1 MKTTYYL
8 ILFIYCFA
16 STDSKNF
23 EPRKQDY
30 IVQIKKQWINSVK
43 SESHLFGLAFKRQL
57 VSNIF
62 LFGVTARNRA
72 DIEGFKSYFANK
84 IEHTE
89 RREKVIVK
97 YYTWSNR
104 SSEKQSLERW
114 LLKPIKYEN
123 KKQCWPYYG
132 MDIQEAWSLGYTGL
146 GVNVAIVDIGVDVDH
161 PDLKRNIDL
170 NLSYSFVDKNYS
182 FVNPERFRDYMETEE
197 VTSHGTMA
205 AGLIGAE
212 FGNQNC
218 SAGVAFNAKLAALKV
233 FQINK
238 RYISLDV
245 RMGFPFSIDKVPSAL
260 EFKRQDIDIY
270 SCSFNLHNKYISA
283 SPEMKSALQEGVLT
297 GRLGKGSIFVFSA
310 GNKIGP
316 VYDCNMEA
324 LANSIYTITISSV
337 GKDGSIPSH
346 AIPCAT
352 TLASTYGE
360 FNTLRGPKTLETTSH
375 DGMCGYFK
383 GTSASTALAS
393 GIIALTL
400 QANSKLTWRD
410 VQHII
415 VLSSSHERLEH
426 TGGLMKNAAGLQ
438 YNSFFG
444 FGLMNATAMTLLAEK
459 WLTVPPQKQTTVYET
474 QRENWPPRQDAIA
487 VTVQVGPCEK
497 GDQCIKFL
505 EHVQVELKYDKQF
518 EAFVDILLCS
528 PSNSC
533 SLLLNRKTSDRTYD
547 YKTNSYHGTRS
558 WNYTSVQFWG
568 ENPTGQWFLIVRNS
582 SDLDQEM
589 FKLRKVAL
597 TLYGTPTNPSKRFY
611 NLQWDERNNLKEY
624 NVLNLIEWYSRFKHY
639 VLNDLPNSSRD
650 NTEENLKESSHK
662 VYLFYVFLA
671 SVFIALVVIV
681 IGCYLNNF
689 IVAMT

>member
-1 MKTTYYL
+1 
-8 ILFIYCFA
+8 
-16 STDSKNF
+16 
-23 EPRKQDY
+23 
-30 IVQIKKQWINSVK
+30 
-43 SESHLFGLAFKRQL
+43 L

-62 LFGVTARNRA
+62 LFEANLSNTAGKSS
-72 DIEGFKSYFANK
+72 DIESFKKHFGNK
-84 IEHTE
+84 VEHAE

-97 YYTWSNR
+97 YYKWRNQ
-104 SSEKQSLERW
+104 SSDKQTLERW
-114 LLKPIKYEN
+114 LLKPIKIEN

-182 FVNPERFRDYMETEE
+182 FVSPDRFRDYMETEE

-212 FGNQNC
+212 FGNLIC
-218 SAGVAFNAKLAALKV
+218 SAGVAFNGKLAALKV

-238 RYISLDV
+238 HYISLAIKE
-245 RMGFPFSIDKVPSAL
+245 GFPFSIVNVPSAL
-260 EFKRQDIDIY
+260 EYKRQDIDIY
-270 SCSFNLHNKYISA
+270 SCSFNLHNKYKSA
-283 SPEMKSALQEGVLT
+283 TPEMKTALQEGVLK
-297 GRLGKGSIFVFSA
+297 GRGGKGSIFVFSA
-310 GNKIGP
+310 GNKKGP

-337 GKDGSIPSH
+337 GKDGSIPSY

-375 DGMCGYFK
+375 DGMCDYFK
-383 GTSASTALAS
+383 GTSASTTLAS

-400 QANSKLTWRD
+400 QANPKLTWRD

-426 TGGLMKNAAGLQ
+426 TGRVGRLMKNAAGLQ
-438 YNSFFG
+438 YTSFFG
-444 FGLMNATAMTLLAEK
+444 FGLMNATAMALLAEK
-459 WLTVPPQKQTTVYET
+459 WSTVPPQIQTTVYET
-474 QRENWPPRQDAIA
+474 KRENRLLHQDAIA

-497 GDQCIKFL
+497 SEQSVTFL

-518 EAFVDILLCS
+518 EALLDILLCS

-533 SLLLNRKTSDRTYD
+533 SLLLNRKAYDGKHD
-547 YKTNSYHGTRS
+547 YKTNSYHGKRY
-558 WNYTSVQFWG
+558 WNYTSVHFWG
-568 ENPTGQWFLIVRNS
+568 ENPTGHWVLIVHKSNH
-582 SDLDQEM
+582 LDHEL
-589 FKLRKVAL
+589 FKLQRVAL
-597 TLYGTPTNPSKRFY
+597 TLYGTSHNPSERFY
-611 NLQWDERNNLKEY
+611 NVHYYDNNLKEQGFF
-624 NVLNLIEWYSRFKHY
+624 NLTEWYSKFKHY
-639 VLNDLPNSSRD
+639 VKNELPKNSKDR
-650 NTEENLKESSHK
+650 TEGALKESSQGFTGNE
-662 VYLFYVFLA
+662 VYIAVVT
-671 SVFIALVVIV
+671 SFIIFVIILV
-681 IGCYLNNF
+681 GCYCKEFKEALP
-689 IVAMT
+689 